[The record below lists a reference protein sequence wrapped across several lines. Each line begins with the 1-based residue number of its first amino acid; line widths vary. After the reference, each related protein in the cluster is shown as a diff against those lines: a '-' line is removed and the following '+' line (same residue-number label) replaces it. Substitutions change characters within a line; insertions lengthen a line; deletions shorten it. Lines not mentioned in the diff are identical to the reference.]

1 MTESRTVRSA
11 RFSGGFRVSL
21 PSFFLALGLTLV
33 GAAPGGRV
41 SYEKQVLP
49 LLEEYC
55 IDCHG
60 DGVDKGDL
68 VLDEWKSAEERDTD
82 YHVWKEVL
90 SNVALNIMPPPK
102 RKSQPTPE
110 ERRVIE
116 TWIEREVFRYDPE
129 EPDPGRVTV
138 RRLNRQ
144 EYNNTVRDLFF
155 VDFKPA
161 DDFPPDDS
169 GYGFDNIGDVLSLS
183 PVLLEKYMRAAEQIT
198 DAAIRADDPPKPEQ
212 RYSGN
217 KLRGDGGMSGNWWSL
232 SGVGKVGVSHE
243 FPKDGEYL
251 IRVRA
256 AADQA
261 GGEAAKMTL
270 NVLGKKLHTF
280 EVKNRRDSPQVFER
294 RVKMKKGKHPVD
306 VAFINDFYDPK
317 AKDPNRRDR
326 NLLVDE
332 FEIVGPLGGGGGK
345 LPEFHQKRL
354 AGVAVTPANRL
365 EVTHR
370 ILREFAC
377 RAYRRKVPEPEVER
391 LMRFVKLGYG
401 DGGKYA
407 WERGMKLAFQAVLVS
422 PFFLYRAEV
431 QPEPNNPEAT
441 YRIDVLI
448 GL

>member
-11 RFSGGFRVSL
+11 RFSGCFRVSL
-21 PSFFLALGLTLV
+21 PTFFLALGLTLV

-161 DDFPPDDS
+161 DRGGIFPRWR
-169 GYGFDNIGDVLSLS
+169 YAVVSLLC
-183 PVLLEKYMRAAEQIT
+183 PVI
-198 DAAIRADDPPKPEQ
+198 
-212 RYSGN
+212 
-217 KLRGDGGMSGNWWSL
+217 
-232 SGVGKVGVSHE
+232 
-243 FPKDGEYL
+243 
-251 IRVRA
+251 
-256 AADQA
+256 
-261 GGEAAKMTL
+261 
-270 NVLGKKLHTF
+270 
-280 EVKNRRDSPQVFER
+280 
-294 RVKMKKGKHPVD
+294 
-306 VAFINDFYDPK
+306 
-317 AKDPNRRDR
+317 
-326 NLLVDE
+326 
-332 FEIVGPLGGGGGK
+332 GK
-345 LPEFHQKRL
+345 LL
-354 AGVAVTPANRL
+354 
-365 EVTHR
+365 
-370 ILREFAC
+370 
-377 RAYRRKVPEPEVER
+377 
-391 LMRFVKLGYG
+391 
-401 DGGKYA
+401 
-407 WERGMKLAFQAVLVS
+407 
-422 PFFLYRAEV
+422 
-431 QPEPNNPEAT
+431 
-441 YRIDVLI
+441 
-448 GL
+448 